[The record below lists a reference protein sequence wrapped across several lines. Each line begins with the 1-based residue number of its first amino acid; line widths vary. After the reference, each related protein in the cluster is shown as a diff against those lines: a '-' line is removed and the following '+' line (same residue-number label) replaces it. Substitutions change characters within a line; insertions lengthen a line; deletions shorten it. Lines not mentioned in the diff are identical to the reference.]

1 VAARALPVRALPV
14 RALPVR
20 ALPARGPGTGS
31 AGPIGSLTGRESGQR
46 LARAELSKAI
56 YHPHEPLTQRVL
68 NAIGDLLNDLTQAG
82 RSFPGGWWAVV
93 ALTALLAALITVV
106 LSRTGPLARS
116 RRAAGQLMAGSGP
129 LSAAEHRI
137 RAGRLAAAGDYA
149 GAILERVRA
158 IARELDER
166 AVLTPRAGRT
176 ADEMAEEAAAALPA
190 EAGALRGAALMF
202 DDICYGER
210 PGTQEGYAL
219 VRELDTRISAAVPK
233 PGASL
238 AGAGVGPGA
247 SQGADAGS
255 SAGAGTASTGA
266 GSASSGTSAG
276 GPR

>member
-1 VAARALPVRALPV
+1 VVTSGGPV
-14 RALPVR
+14 
-20 ALPARGPGTGS
+20 
-31 AGPIGSLTGRESGQR
+31 GSLTGRAAGQR

-56 YHPHEPLTQRVL
+56 YHPHPSVPQRIL
-68 NAIGDLLNDLTQAG
+68 NGIGDLLNDLSQAG
-82 RSFPGGWWAVV
+82 RAFPGGWWAAV
-93 ALTALLAALITVV
+93 ALAALLATLITVV

-116 RRAAGQLMAGSGP
+116 RRAAGPPLGSSGT
-129 LSAAEHRI
+129 LSAADHRL

-176 ADEMAEEAAAALPA
+176 ANEMAEEAGAALPA

-210 PGTQEGYAL
+210 PGTQENYAL
-219 VRELDTRISAAVPK
+219 VSELDTRIGVAAPK

-238 AGAGVGPGA
+238 AGAGAGLAGAGA
-247 SQGADAGS
+247 SLAG
-255 SAGAGTASTGA
+255 AGAGTGEGA
-266 GSASSGTSAG
+266 GTGGTGTSAG
-276 GPR
+276 GAA

>member
-1 VAARALPVRALPV
+1 VVTSGG
-14 RALPVR
+14 
-20 ALPARGPGTGS
+20 PA
-31 AGPIGSLTGRESGQR
+31 GSLTGRETGQR

-56 YHPHEPLTQRVL
+56 YHPHQSLPQRIL
-68 NAIGDLLNDLTQAG
+68 NGIGELLNDLSQAG
-82 RSFPGGWWAVV
+82 RAFPGGWWAAV
-93 ALTALLAALITVV
+93 ALAALLATLITVV

-116 RRAAGQLMAGSGP
+116 RRAAGPPLGSSGT
-129 LSAAEHRI
+129 LSAADHRL

-176 ADEMAEEAAAALPA
+176 ANEMAEEAGAALPA

-210 PGTQEGYAL
+210 PGTQENYAL
-219 VRELDTRISAAVPK
+219 VSELDTRIGAAAPK

-238 AGAGVGPGA
+238 AGAGAGLAGAGA
-247 SQGADAGS
+247 SLAG
-255 SAGAGTASTGA
+255 AGAGTGEGA
-266 GSASSGTSAG
+266 GTGGTGTSAG
-276 GPR
+276 GAA